1 MAWQQT
7 LTSAWLRRG
16 WIAQVLRPL
25 ALLYGWLWRLR
36 WQRLSPTIRH
46 QVPVIVVGNVI
57 VGGAGKT
64 PITRAL
70 AEWFKEQGWSPAIV
84 SKGYRR
90 KTSLGAEPFEVK
102 PNASPTASGDEP
114 LLLAQTQASP
124 VWVGDDRNACI
135 SALLRAHPQTSVVIC
150 DDGLQDL
157 SLHRDLE
164 WVVFDERGVGNGWLL
179 PAGPLREPW
188 PRPSGRPQHNLCWV
202 LFSDNSLPSSDPL
215 RLDAPGPMW
224 QIHRHLSGTL
234 RRLDQLATAPLSQWQ
249 GAPVQ
254 VVTAIAKPHVF
265 IDMLQAQ
272 GIQVVHTVIRGD
284 HDALE
289 GIEYALKPEVP
300 VLVTAKDAVKLRRLS
315 PEWQTRCWI
324 ADLELI
330 FPDSL
335 SSALSHWAHDNLP
348 ELSSTHG

>member
-1 MAWQQT
+1 
-7 LTSAWLRRG
+7 
-16 WIAQVLRPL
+16 
-25 ALLYGWLWRLR
+25 
-36 WQRLSPTIRH
+36 
-46 QVPVIVVGNVI
+46 
-57 VGGAGKT
+57 
-64 PITRAL
+64 
-70 AEWFKEQGWSPAIV
+70 
-84 SKGYRR
+84 
-90 KTSLGAEPFEVK
+90 
-102 PNASPTASGDEP
+102 
-114 LLLAQTQASP
+114 
-124 VWVGDDRNACI
+124 
-135 SALLRAHPQTSVVIC
+135 
-150 DDGLQDL
+150 
-157 SLHRDLE
+157 
-164 WVVFDERGVGNGWLL
+164 
-179 PAGPLREPW
+179 
-188 PRPSGRPQHNLCWV
+188 
-202 LFSDNSLPSSDPL
+202 
-215 RLDAPGPMW
+215 MW